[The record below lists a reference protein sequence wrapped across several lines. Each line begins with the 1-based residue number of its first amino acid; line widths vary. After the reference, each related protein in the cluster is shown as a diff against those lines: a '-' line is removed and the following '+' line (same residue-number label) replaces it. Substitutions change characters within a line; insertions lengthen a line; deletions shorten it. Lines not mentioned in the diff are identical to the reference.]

1 MSKNIVPVMQ
11 EHTCGGIGGD
21 DSDEDD
27 ECDED
32 GVVGEGD
39 GDTRGDDPTI

>member
-1 MSKNIVPVMQ
+1 MQ
-11 EHTCGGIGGD
+11 EHTCGGSSGD

-32 GVVGEGD
+32 GVGK
-39 GDTRGDDPTI
+39 GDTRGADPTM

>member
-11 EHTCGGIGGD
+11 EHTCGGSSGD

-32 GVVGEGD
+32 GVGEGV
-39 GDTRGDDPTI
+39 GDTRGADPTM